1 MSSRQAHEQGYEV
14 AAIPRTEALCHTCLK
29 GATQHCLACQC
40 KAGKCLGPCCVC
52 RLLTSAVYNPRNV
65 LVFSAMG
72 DGCELAV
79 QPAAAFAHAGEAL
92 AYWQLQVA

>member
-1 MSSRQAHEQGYEV
+1 
-14 AAIPRTEALCHTCLK
+14 
-29 GATQHCLACQC
+29 
-40 KAGKCLGPCCVC
+40 
-52 RLLTSAVYNPRNV
+52 VYNPRNV

-92 AYWQLQVA
+92 AYWQLQVAHPAVALKIP

>member
-1 MSSRQAHEQGYEV
+1 MGNPTPSEKPLTR
-14 AAIPRTEALCHTCLK
+14 
-29 GATQHCLACQC
+29 
-40 KAGKCLGPCCVC
+40 CVG

-79 QPAAAFAHAGEAL
+79 QSAAAFAHEGEHL
-92 AYWQLQVA
+92 SYWQLQVSNPKT